1 MNDEV
6 IRLKR
11 QLADSGEAFKEL
23 SAQSK
28 KRPKD
33 QVLSARARVMGERV
47 DALKVRIMRAETD
60 AGTSPSRRAVRGK
73 IRIGSKS
80 AASRAAKIASG
91 RGGLLVNSDH
101 LLDKIVEE
109 NNGILK
115 AYNAK
120 ELLKV

>member
-11 QLADSGEAFKEL
+11 QLAESGEAFKEL

-28 KRPKD
+28 NRPKD
-33 QVLSARARVMGERV
+33 QILSARARVMGERV
-47 DALKVRIMRAETD
+47 DALKVRIRRAETA
-60 AGTSPSRRAVRGK
+60 AGKSPSRKAVCGK
-73 IRIGSKS
+73 IRIGSKP
-80 AASRAAKIASG
+80 AASRAAKTASG
-91 RGGLLVNSDH
+91 KGGLLVNSDH
-101 LLDKIVEE
+101 FLDKIVEE

-115 AYNAK
+115 AYNVK